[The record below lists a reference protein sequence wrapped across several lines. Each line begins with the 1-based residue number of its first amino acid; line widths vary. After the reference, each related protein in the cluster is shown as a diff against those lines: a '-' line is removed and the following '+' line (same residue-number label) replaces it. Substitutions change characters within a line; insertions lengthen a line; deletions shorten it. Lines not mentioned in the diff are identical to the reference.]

1 MQKISDLKSY
11 NIDVRLE
18 WDEAN
23 DQLVFYAD
31 NGWVV
36 EQSVNIWVKVTVK
49 HKWGEETRWAS
60 IALKPAASTGN

>member
-31 NGWVV
+31 NGWVCRAV
-36 EQSVNIWVKVTVK
+36 SEYLGK
-49 HKWGEETRWAS
+49 
-60 IALKPAASTGN
+60 GNC